1 MLLGTRVQILALK
14 FALHSLPK
22 PSSSKTFADEATLVR
37 RQKCFIDHFLMF
49 ALSRHVAAQNYYGNT
64 RKRCEISSNID
75 QNDFNNFVLVFLLLT
90 LNIFHTFFSV
100 CIVDFEHVF
109 V

>member
-1 MLLGTRVQILALK
+1 MLLGTRFQILALK
-14 FALHSLPK
+14 FASPSLPK
-22 PSSSKTFADEATLVR
+22 PSSSKIFADEATLVR

-49 ALSRHVAAQNYYGNT
+49 ALITAQNYYGNT

-75 QNDFNNFVLVFLLLT
+75 QNDFNNFVVVFLLLT